1 VLKETWKKE
10 KIEVSLSEAV
20 GMVIAEDVIAPE
32 PLPPFPASVMDGY
45 AVRTEVC
52 NIYLLVFRD

>member
-1 VLKETWKKE
+1 MLKETWKKE
-10 KIEVSLSEAV
+10 KIEVSLSDAV

-45 AVRTEVC
+45 AVRTEVRK
-52 NIYLLVFRD
+52 YLLLFHKD